1 MEHTV
6 HVCANGL
13 TALLTPRRHLP
24 VVSVQVWVRT
34 GSIHEQEFL
43 GAGISHLLEHM
54 VFKGTQEYSGRQ
66 LGERVPELGGSWNA
80 YTSTDRTVYHI
91 EGPSAHWREFLHL
104 LTQLVFF
111 PTFPEDEFERERDVI
126 RREMSMYDDDPQD
139 AAYRALVNTLYKIHP
154 RRLPVIGNRAAFDAL
169 THADMVAYHRR
180 RYTPGNVFVVV
191 AGDVDAADFGSAV
204 EAELGALAAAPC
216 VDVPLP
222 QEPRQWG
229 PRLHRCEFA
238 QPTSTLMLGWRVPH
252 SNHPDAAPLAM
263 LASILNNGRS
273 AWLYRHFHDEL
284 GLAHDISVVSFPE
297 RSGESTLVLE
307 ADVDVENRDRLRDA
321 ILEWM
326 RELPKADF
334 EAARRRACR
343 QMLTAR
349 LRSLAS
355 VQGLAAGLG
364 MAWHLTRNG
373 HCPEEWDAAL
383 QRVSAADISRV
394 AEAYLCNPDRLVEVS
409 VDPEGSHAKSEDAAA
424 AGGMEPPQEHVLP
437 NGLRVV
443 VRRDAALPMVHA
455 TLAVRA
461 GAPTETAQTAG
472 INSLLSECILKGTT
486 SRTAQQLAE
495 EMEDLGG
502 AISGSA
508 GNNTITLSSRSL
520 AADADAMMALLADAA
535 LHPIFPQ
542 EAVETEKKAMLADVL
557 DAQEDPAAVAFRRL
571 RIMCYGEV
579 SYGNHRDGTEKSIP
593 LLSREALLAHHARIM
608 CAGNAVLALA
618 GDMEPEQMLQ
628 LAAAH
633 FGSMPVGV
641 AVQGVPTPPQ
651 QPGDETLAL
660 GKEQAV
666 LVVAMPALTATSA
679 ELPQQLIFEEW
690 CRDMSGPIFDE
701 IREKRGLAYY
711 AAATSL
717 LGMDRGNLCFYL
729 GTAPERVE
737 EARAALCEVLER
749 LAEQAMPAEALERTR
764 ATALA
769 GRLLSLQSCG
779 KQCSSMAVNTLLG
792 SGADYNDRL
801 PELIRAITPQHMQSF
816 IRRVLAPNAV
826 RTWITVK

>member
-54 VFKGTQEYSGRQ
+54 VFKGTQKYSGRQ

-104 LTQLVFF
+104 LTQLVFH

-139 AAYRALVNTLYKIHP
+139 ASYRAIVNTLYKVHP
-154 RRLPVIGNRAAFDAL
+154 RRLPVIGRRAAFDAL

-180 RYTPGNVFVVV
+180 RYTPGNVFVCV
-191 AGDVDAADFGSAV
+191 AGDVATEEFTAAV
-204 EAELGALAAAPC
+204 EAEMGAIPAAPC
-216 VDVPLP
+216 VEIPLP

-229 PRLHRCEFA
+229 ARVHRCEFA

-284 GLAHDISVVSFPE
+284 GLAHDISVVTFPE
-297 RSGESTLVLE
+297 RCGEGTLVVE
-307 ADVDVENRDRLRDA
+307 ADVEVDNRDALRDA
-321 ILEWM
+321 IVAWM

-349 LRSLAS
+349 LRSLSS

-383 QRVSAADISRV
+383 QRVTAEDIARV
-394 AEAYLCNPDRLVEVS
+394 AEIYLTDTSRLVEVS
-409 VDPEGSHAKSEDAAA
+409 VDPEGSHSKSGSAEETAGIAA
-424 AGGMEPPQEHVLP
+424 PQEHVLP

-443 VRRDAALPMVHA
+443 LRRDASLPMLHA

-461 GAPTETAQTAG
+461 GAPTETARTAG
-472 INSLLSECILKGTT
+472 INSLLSECILKGSAT
-486 SRTAQQLAE
+486 RTAKQLAE

-508 GNNTITLSSRSL
+508 GNNTITLSARSL
-520 AADADAMMALLADAA
+520 AADADTMLALLADAA
-535 LHPIFPQ
+535 LHPVFPQ
-542 EAVETEKKAMLADVL
+542 LAVETEKKAMLADVL

-571 RIMCYGEV
+571 RVMCYGEV
-579 SYGNHRDGTEKSIP
+579 SYGNHRDGTETSIP

-633 FGSMPVGV
+633 FGNMPGGQ
-641 AVQGVPTPPQ
+641 AVQGTPTPSQ
-651 QPGDETLAL
+651 QAGDETLPL

-666 LVVAMPALTATSA
+666 LVVAMPALTATA
-679 ELPQQLIFEEW
+679 DELPQQMIFEEW

-717 LGMDRGNLCFYL
+717 LGIDTGNLCFYL

-737 EARAALCEVLER
+737 EARAALCEVLAR
-749 LAEQAMPAEALERTR
+749 LAEQGMPEDALERTR

-769 GRLLSLQSCG
+769 GRLLSMQSCG
-779 KQCSSMAVNTLLG
+779 KQCSSMAVNALLG
-792 SGADYNDRL
+792 CGADYNDRL
-801 PELIRAITPQHMQSF
+801 PDLLRAITPQQMQSF
-816 IRRVLAPNAV
+816 IRRVLAPDTV
-826 RTWITVK
+826 RTWITVI